1 MAILLEILG
10 KHQLQQGELHKFII
24 LGKPDRDLSCKEDK
38 KIVLAIP
45 SLLPCCGT
53 CISPQRGLT
62 PAKGRGFSSIPGGI
76 PIPSLQQN
84 LSLAWLVQSGRALT
98 ARLDPTDWFYPM
110 VCSWE
115 SQNPHRQNPLQAPEP
130 LSEQGGHSKPR
141 ALHPLCTFWGLP
153 WRTEHL
159 LRKEIQGLLSSRR
172 VMEEWDLQEQLVA
185 LLYPART

>member
-10 KHQLQQGELHKFII
+10 KHQLQQGGVHKFII

-62 PAKGRGFSSIPGGI
+62 PAKGCGFSSVPGGI
-76 PIPSLQQN
+76 PIPNLQPSRQGMQN
-84 LSLAWLVQSGRALT
+84 LPLAWVVQPGCALT
-98 ARLDPTDWFYPM
+98 DPTDWLYPM

-115 SQNPHRQNPLQAPEP
+115 SQNPHRQNPFQAPEP
-130 LSEQGGHSKPR
+130 SLLACCDP
-141 ALHPLCTFWGLP
+141 PL
-153 WRTEHL
+153 HL
-159 LRKEIQGLLSSRR
+159 LGP
-172 VMEEWDLQEQLVA
+172 A
-185 LLYPART
+185 LKD